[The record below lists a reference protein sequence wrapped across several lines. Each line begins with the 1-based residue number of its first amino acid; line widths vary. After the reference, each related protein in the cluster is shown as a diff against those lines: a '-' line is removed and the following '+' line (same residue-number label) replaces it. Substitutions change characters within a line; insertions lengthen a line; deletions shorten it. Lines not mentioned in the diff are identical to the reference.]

1 MLTKVEFAK
10 LMKIHLNTLEK
21 WIKNGLPIIQRGGII
36 RIDKYE
42 AVTWLKENPTKM
54 EEKEV
59 ST

>member
-1 MLTKVEFAK
+1 MLTKYEFAM
-10 LMKIHLNTLEK
+10 LMKIHVNTLDK
-21 WIKNGLPIIQRGGII
+21 WIKNGLPVIQRRGVI

-42 AVTWLKENPTKM
+42 AVQWLKENPTKM